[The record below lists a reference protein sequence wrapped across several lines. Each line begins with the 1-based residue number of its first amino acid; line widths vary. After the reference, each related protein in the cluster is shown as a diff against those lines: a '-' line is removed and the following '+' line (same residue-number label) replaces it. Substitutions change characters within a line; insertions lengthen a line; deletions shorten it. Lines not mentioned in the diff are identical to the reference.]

1 MLIEN
6 EDIYEVFEK
15 SMFEGFCQVFD
26 HYGKIGEDNVKFLMS
41 LDENNLYGWAMTKPL
56 PYGDFQLITNK
67 QMCKDIYDVIVRV
80 SNNERKKPYEDR
92 YSTKFLHNDRI
103 PKDLYAFTGYIRCS
117 LFFTRAQKE
126 RLKDFPPL
134 PSKIKPQDFFNR
146 SRYMSE
152 IREQLNL
159 KESPTSKLVYGVFPL
174 PDYSIYSEMLKYL
187 LENDM
192 VTLEKIHSVVLTP
205 IGYVFRDFVIA
216 MTKKRQEAAN
226 LVKEGKVVEGESLKE
241 FAKLN
246 VNSSFGKTIQ
256 DDANFDESFVI
267 KTQEQFLK
275 KTVKRK
281 IIDYNVL
288 APVSDNFGGM
298 IELKLKKKAYL
309 IKSPRY
315 LGCSIF
321 WLSKMIV
328 LDFVYNCLYK
338 VYKPQVHWRGYANF
352 L

>member
-1 MLIEN
+1 
-6 EDIYEVFEK
+6 
-15 SMFEGFCQVFD
+15 
-26 HYGKIGEDNVKFLMS
+26 
-41 LDENNLYGWAMTKPL
+41 
-56 PYGDFQLITNK
+56 
-67 QMCKDIYDVIVRV
+67 
-80 SNNERKKPYEDR
+80 
-92 YSTKFLHNDRI
+92 
-103 PKDLYAFTGYIRCS
+103 
-117 LFFTRAQKE
+117 
-126 RLKDFPPL
+126 
-134 PSKIKPQDFFNR
+134 
-146 SRYMSE
+146 
-152 IREQLNL
+152 
-159 KESPTSKLVYGVFPL
+159 
-174 PDYSIYSEMLKYL
+174 
-187 LENDM
+187 
-192 VTLEKIHSVVLTP
+192 VLTP

-226 LVKEGKVVEGESLKE
+226 LVKEGRVVEGESLKE

-298 IELKLKKKAYL
+298 MELKLKKKAYL